1 MVEKDG
7 FEPEV
12 SLAVSPTAQSPL
24 SPLRPWFC
32 LRHRLLP
39 ARVGRCPQPES
50 RVPSLRPHATGDPS
64 VPAPRIGSRRLAGL
78 PLGDLLWH
86 RGDRLPR
93 SAQEPLA
100 GLTPSSCRSP
110 LGQSAGSLQTAACKR
125 RKKQAD
131 NRMVDSRRGS
141 SANPHGRSPGTR
153 VHEREI
159 RPCLPRRS
167 RRHGARASR
176 RVGRHIRK
184 SSTNSSKAAQ
194 LSSYLNETLTLAR

>member
-141 SANPHGRSPGTR
+141 SANPHGRSPGPRHRAALAAEAPLSASFPGHLVTR
-153 VHEREI
+153 QVYKQ
-159 RPCLPRRS
+159 RRS
-167 RRHGARASR
+167 
-176 RVGRHIRK
+176 
-184 SSTNSSKAAQ
+184 AA
-194 LSSYLNETLTLAR
+194 LAEWSALAA